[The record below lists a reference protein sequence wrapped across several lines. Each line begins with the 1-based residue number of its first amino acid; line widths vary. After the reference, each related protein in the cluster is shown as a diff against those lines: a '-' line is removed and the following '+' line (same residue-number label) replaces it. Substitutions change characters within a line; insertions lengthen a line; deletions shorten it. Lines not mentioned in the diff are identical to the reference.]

1 MAAFP
6 AMTKVRLRTSVLAP
20 DPDPGSQK
28 KVTGRAPSA
37 GACLSHNDVHLG
49 LWSFFFGPINCIPR
63 NLSLGHNAMDKNR
76 SSGPVRPS
84 NAHTL
89 RVSSRFPTPH
99 FTLFFFPS
107 LFLIRPPIFVG
118 LHLSVWRVADAVLWE
133 LSTGVRTPH
142 SGSNLLQ

>member
-99 FTLFFFPS
+99 FTLFFFPLS
-107 LFLIRPPIFVG
+107 SSFDLPFLSAYTCQFGESQTLF
-118 LHLSVWRVADAVLWE
+118 
-133 LSTGVRTPH
+133 
-142 SGSNLLQ
+142 SGS